1 MATVTLNQPGED
13 VTVGGSDVLVN
24 GTNSGGEEITV
35 VGGNIRLNT
44 SFTQGGDTIILP
56 GDAAEYS
63 AYSVGAEVYLV
74 RDDGLVSVRIPTGAN
89 GNEIRFD
96 NGDQRTLVFDSA
108 DNRFELEGQAISN
121 NRNAPTDITPAGPP
135 PLVGYDVVGSDT
147 AVVEGDAGT
156 RAMVFTITL
165 DRPVTAADGPVS
177 LNYVTQDGSADSASD
192 YIAAAGQVVFA
203 VGQQTATVTI
213 QVVGDTIPEAS
224 ETLQLLLS
232 GAQLRNGPEQLTGT
246 IANDDASV
254 GLSSKADNFTGSA
267 GDDSWFAANNDLGAG
282 DKISDPSTG
291 DNDTFSLA
299 VDPGNTNSNYGG
311 FALTNVERVEVTND
325 SGKTVTLDLS
335 SSTGIET
342 VASVNSSDT
351 VIFNQL
357 TSLASVEVNNV
368 TGANADVQAIYQAAV
383 TAGATSVDVVVKDAT
398 VDDIILGT
406 VGAGNTGIET
416 VNMMV
421 AGNSVIDSLDT
432 ALTNLN
438 ITGDGSI
445 KIDTDLNDSVRSID
459 ATGVAGNLDISFD
472 GNDGAAEGVTFLG
485 AQGDNFVESGEASD
499 NITTF
504 EGNDTVIDEGGND
517 VIRTNGGNDT
527 VISGGV
533 GGFAD
538 IDTGA
543 GDDTVD
549 FGAGL
554 FSGNDRVAMG
564 GDAGDRLIVREAT
577 VETDYQQVTGA
588 TTLDVRTSGSTVLGN
603 NGNGSL
609 GEAAGIKVVD
619 LNLAGLGGGNN
630 TLDAQDYA
638 GPLTVNLG
646 GVASADTVLLGNGD
660 DIVNTSSF
668 GDTDNI
674 QGNGGFDTIN
684 VQDGATSI
692 TTGSLFSGVEQINYL
707 SDGDGQDH
715 SLVVDADNAPTV
727 GNKLTV
733 NGAELAADEVLTYDS
748 TAANFASDV
757 RGGAAGDN
765 INTNNNFADEISSAG
780 GADTIVAGGG
790 DLVNSGSGA
799 DNVTLVGGNNTVNAG
814 SDGDTVTLGTGIDIV
829 NGDDGDD
836 RLVVTNSADLTAADT
851 LNGGADTDTLSVQ
864 GTFVDAQFTG
874 TSNIEAL
881 EGRDNGGAGA
891 NNITIG
897 AEAQEGGIR
906 TVNLLDV
913 DADTLQA
920 KTYTADLTV
929 NLSGGSDVVET
940 GSGND
945 RVVTASTGNVNLTL
959 NSGDDT
965 IEVSGKD
972 WTYAD
977 KANGGQGSDTMLLD
991 NSTGAVTTQVD
1002 LDNVTAVERFVV
1014 KDDGDRVIGITD
1026 SDNNTLNFRGGNVGS
1041 LTTISVDASALTD
1054 IDDTFTMTIEDD
1066 VDQEFQFNIVGSATA
1081 DTLVRELTLGGSN
1094 TNITFD
1100 AGDGNDTVKIGALD
1114 LGGIFNYD
1122 GGDGQDTLFQLSDTG
1137 VIQDDDF
1144 VGVANVEV
1152 LSGDTVTQVFSLFPF
1167 ITYQD
1172 GIDAILGS
1180 AAADSGLVKIQGTAG
1195 DDQVTLD
1202 AGFNAANLEV
1212 VLGGSSNNAIGDD
1225 INGSASATTITFVA
1239 NDSEL
1244 RTNDD
1249 LSGGT
1254 GAQDRLRITATGGTA
1269 NIGSVTGVEFVDVID
1284 NTVPNV
1290 TSTLVLDTKAGEV
1303 NGGVQTITAVGFA
1316 AGDSF
1321 TLNGTNATAVLDVT
1335 GGAGADNLTTGS
1347 GNDIV
1352 NAGAG
1357 ADVVITGSGND
1368 TVNAG
1373 EGIDTVRGQGGDD
1386 IINGDAGD
1394 DTLYGDI
1401 AYGDIA
1407 GTAYVNAGN
1416 PGTQYTGYN
1425 ASGGGADTIDG
1436 GAGND
1441 TIVGGLLGDT
1451 LTGGEGADIFLY
1463 QTRDDSRVFPGGVD
1477 NRDTITDFVSGVDKI
1492 DLLSLPEA
1500 TGQTVRF
1507 NGNWDT
1513 FGEGQ
1518 GAVSGTGGDGFLD
1531 GVFVRETGTLWI
1543 DIDNNGQLNGEDMQI
1558 ILQGVDNLVA
1568 ADVNNPHLVT
1578 GPTQSSMQFE
1588 QVQSMLAPDSGSMM
1602 TLGDS
1607 SASFESSQRLGM
1619 DSLAWHHT
1627 AFA

>member
-35 VGGNIRLNT
+35 VGGNIRFNT

-56 GDAAEYS
+56 GDASQYS
-63 AYSVGAEVYLV
+63 AYSIGAEVYLV

-96 NGDQRTLVFDSA
+96 NGDQRTLVFDTA

-121 NRNAPTDITPAGPP
+121 NRNAPTDITPSGPP

-156 RAMVFTITL
+156 RSMVFTITL
-165 DRPVTAADGPVS
+165 DRPVTAADGPVT
-177 LNYVTQDGSADSASD
+177 LNYVTQDGSASSASD
-192 YIAAAGQVVFA
+192 YVAAAGQVVFG
-203 VGQQTATVTI
+203 VGQQTATVTVQI
-213 QVVGDTIPEAS
+213 VGDTVPEPS
-224 ETLQLLLS
+224 ETLQLLLT

-246 IANDDASV
+246 IANDDAAV
-254 GLSSKADNFTGSA
+254 GLSSKADNLVGSA
-267 GDDSWFAANNDLGAG
+267 GADSWFAANGDLGAG
-282 DKISDPSTG
+282 DKITDPTQG
-291 DNDTFSLA
+291 DGDTFSLA
-299 VDPGNTNSNYGG
+299 VDPSNPNNNYGG
-311 FALTNVERVEVTND
+311 FSLTNVERVEVTND

-335 SSTGIET
+335 SSNGIET

-357 TSLASVEVNNV
+357 TSKAAVEVNNV
-368 TGANADVQAIYQAAV
+368 TGANADVHAIYQAAV
-383 TAGATSVDVVVKDAT
+383 TAGDTAIDVFVKDAT

-416 VNMMV
+416 VNMTVM
-421 AGNSVIDSLDT
+421 GNSVIDSLDT

-438 ITGDGSI
+438 IVGDGSI
-445 KIDTDLNDSVRSID
+445 KIDSDLNDSVRNID
-459 ATGVAGNLDISFD
+459 ASKVAGNLDISFD
-472 GNDGAAEGVTFLG
+472 GNDGPLEGVNFVG
-485 AQGDNFVESGEASD
+485 AQGDNTVESGQASD
-499 NITTF
+499 TITTF
-504 EGNDTVIDEGGND
+504 EGNDTIVDEGGND
-517 VIRTNGGNDT
+517 VIRTNGGNDSVT
-527 VISGGV
+527 FGGV
-533 GGFAD
+533 GGAVD
-538 IDTGA
+538 VDTGA

-549 FGAGL
+549 FANGL
-554 FSGNDRVAMG
+554 FSGNDKVALG

-577 VETDYQQVTGA
+577 TESDYQQVSGA

-630 TLDAQDYA
+630 TLDAQDYS

-646 GVASADTVLLGNGD
+646 GVASADTVLLGSGN

-668 GDTDNI
+668 SDSDNI

-684 VQDGATSI
+684 VEDGATNI
-692 TTGSLFSGVEQINYL
+692 TTGSLFGGVEQINYL

-715 SLVVDADNAPTV
+715 SLVVDASNAPTL

-733 NGAELAADEVLTYDS
+733 NGADLAVDEVLTYDS
-748 TAANFASDV
+748 TAANFSSNV
-757 RGGAAGDN
+757 IGGAAGDN
-765 INTNNNFADEISSAG
+765 INTNNAFADEITSGG
-780 GADTIVAGGG
+780 GADIITAGGG
-790 DLVNSGSGA
+790 DLVNSGDGG
-799 DNVTLVGGNNTVNAG
+799 DNVTLVSGNNTVNAG
-814 SDGDTVTLGTGIDIV
+814 SGGDTVTLGTGVDTV
-829 NGDDGDD
+829 NGEDGND
-836 RLVVTNSADLTAADT
+836 RFVVTNSADLTKADT

-864 GTFVDAQFTG
+864 GTFVDGQFTG
-874 TSNIEAL
+874 TSSIEIL

-945 RVVTASTGNVNLTL
+945 RVVTAATGNVTLTL
-959 NSGDDT
+959 NEGDDT
-965 IEVSGKD
+965 IEVSGTD

-977 KANGGQGSDTMLLD
+977 KASGGSGTDTMLLD
-991 NSTGAVTTQVD
+991 NSTGAVNAQVD
-1002 LDNVTAVERFVV
+1002 LDNVTGVERFVV
-1014 KDDGDRVIGITD
+1014 GDDGDRLVGTD

-1054 IDDTFTMTIEDD
+1054 GDDTFTMTIEDD
-1066 VDQEFQFNIVGSATA
+1066 VDQEFQFDIVGSKTD

-1094 TNITFD
+1094 TNISFA
-1100 AGDGNDTVKIGALD
+1100 AGDGDDTVKIGALD

-1122 GGDGQDTLFQLSDTG
+1122 GGSGEDTLFQLSDSG

-1144 VGVANVEV
+1144 VGVTSVEV
-1152 LSGDTVTQVFSLFPF
+1152 LSGDTALQVFSIFPF

-1180 AAADSGLVKIQGTAG
+1180 AAQASGLVKIQGTAG

-1202 AGFNAANLEV
+1202 AGFGPGNLEV
-1212 VLGGSSNNAIGDD
+1212 ILGGSSNNAIGDD
-1225 INGSASATTITFVA
+1225 INASASAVTVTFVA

-1244 RTNDD
+1244 RTNDN
-1249 LSGGT
+1249 LLGGT
-1254 GAQDRLRITATGGTA
+1254 GAQDRLRITATGGAA

-1284 NTVPNV
+1284 NTVASV
-1290 TSTLVLDTKAGEV
+1290 TSSLTLDTTAGEV
-1303 NGGVQTITAVGFA
+1303 NGGVQTIAAVGFSA
-1316 AGDSF
+1316 DDSF
-1321 TLNGTNATAVLDVT
+1321 TLNGTKASAVLDVT
-1335 GGAGADNLTTGS
+1335 GGAGADSLTTGS

-1357 ADVVITGSGND
+1357 ADVIVTGAGND

-1373 EGIDTVRGQGGDD
+1373 DGKDTVARRATTPSMVMAAT
-1386 IINGDAGD
+1386 IFSTA
-1394 DTLYGDI
+1394 TSPM
-1401 AYGDIA
+1401 
-1407 GTAYVNAGN
+1407 GTSREPPTWMLPIRVRSTRRTTPLAAVA
-1416 PGTQYTGYN
+1416 TQSTG
-1425 ASGGGADTIDG
+1425 
-1436 GAGND
+1436 
-1441 TIVGGLLGDT
+1441 V
-1451 LTGGEGADIFLY
+1451 
-1463 QTRDDSRVFPGGVD
+1463 
-1477 NRDTITDFVSGVDKI
+1477 
-1492 DLLSLPEA
+1492 
-1500 TGQTVRF
+1500 TV
-1507 NGNWDT
+1507 T
-1513 FGEGQ
+1513 
-1518 GAVSGTGGDGFLD
+1518 
-1531 GVFVRETGTLWI
+1531 
-1543 DIDNNGQLNGEDMQI
+1543 
-1558 ILQGVDNLVA
+1558 
-1568 ADVNNPHLVT
+1568 
-1578 GPTQSSMQFE
+1578 TQSSVGCWATPSRAVTGRTRSSIRLAMTAGFSPA
-1588 QVQSMLAPDSGSMM
+1588 VSITVTRSPTLSAVSTRSTCCRCPKLLARRSGLIITGIRSARAKGQSAARAAMPSSMWSLFARPTRCGSTSTTMA
-1602 TLGDS
+1602 S
-1607 SASFESSQRLGM
+1607 SMARTCRSFCRASTIW
-1619 DSLAWHHT
+1619 SLRM
-1627 AFA
+1627 